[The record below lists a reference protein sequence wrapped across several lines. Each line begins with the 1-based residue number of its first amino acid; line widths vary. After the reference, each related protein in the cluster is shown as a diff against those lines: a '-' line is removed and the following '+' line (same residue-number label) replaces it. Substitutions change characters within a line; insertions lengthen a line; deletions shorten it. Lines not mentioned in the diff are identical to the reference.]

1 MSDLDFSTCDNNEEQ
16 FVLNLINEH
25 KQRLNEIKNMKNIRL
40 NHNFSLNKEDI
51 NNSLKTAK
59 DYLKYHKI
67 NTSKMLS
74 NFSSN
79 TNKNFFH
86 SNYLNNNNK
95 EINNLDIKYNTQKNY
110 YPEYNHNQYINYY
123 QNTTIGSNNSVNYNN
138 NSGIK
143 NKNDLNIK
151 LQNKKNINDGRYLN
165 NNILNG
171 LNNIQ
176 ENESYAKGENIL
188 IKSSIKLLK
197 YQLENKEKEIKSLV
211 LNINSLNNENKNL
224 KQYINKLETNLYSNR
239 NTNFNNNEFFS
250 ENSRDINSN
259 ENKNN
264 NNNLSNDG
272 YMNTIQMQS
281 LINKEN
287 ISSINDN
294 NKNNNNISNID
305 KIMNSINYFIRKMY
319 ILFNNILE
327 KKEIFNDLNSNQN
340 IELKMHLIKIENI
353 INNLLKK
360 KIDNEKFE
368 LNNKNTI
375 ESANIDNDNK
385 FEYEYEQS
393 LSGFNSINI
402 GNKRDNIRI
411 NKINKKIRSK
421 TIKKKNNQINKKNEK
436 SLNSKI
442 KNIKRSKSVNKINVF
457 QRKNIKKFQNNKK

>member
-95 EINNLDIKYNTQKNY
+95 EINNLDFKNNTQKNY

-123 QNTTIGSNNSVNYNN
+123 QNTTIGSNNSINYNN

-250 ENSRDINSN
+250 ENSQDINSN
-259 ENKNN
+259 ENKN